1 MRIEKHIERLRAE
14 CSRIQE
20 HGHLEGLPD
29 GYAAVSDIEIRIN
42 DLAEAV
48 EQQINSGKGRHDG

>member
-1 MRIEKHIERLRAE
+1 MRIERHIERLRAE
-14 CSRIQE
+14 CGRIQE

-29 GYAAVSDIEIRIN
+29 GWVAVTDIEIKIN

-48 EQQINSGKGRHDG
+48 GADRERERTRQ